1 MPFRPSPFGSS
12 CSVSYTRMARQQGHD
27 TAPPQGW
34 PSGVVYLTKSR
45 ISASFPAPLV
55 PLLRST
61 SASGTLA
68 PKPVSHPSHLAIKT
82 VTTSGHPAQGQAG
95 LFAKKKIGPNELLI
109 PYLGVLHASFTPD
122 PNLEADTHAATPPIG
137 PDEHTDSD
145 YDLSLLRLSSADPKN
160 PFPGFHVSIGVDA
173 ARCGNAGRFVND
185 YRGIGTAAN
194 AEFRLGH
201 AETGELR
208 MEIWSLKSGV
218 GKGDEILVSYG
229 KGWWGARNGA

>member
-12 CSVSYTRMARQQGHD
+12 CSVSYTQMARQQGHD

-55 PLLRST
+55 PILRST
-61 SASGTLA
+61 SASSKLA

-82 VTTSGHPAQGQAG
+82 ITTSGHPAQGQAG